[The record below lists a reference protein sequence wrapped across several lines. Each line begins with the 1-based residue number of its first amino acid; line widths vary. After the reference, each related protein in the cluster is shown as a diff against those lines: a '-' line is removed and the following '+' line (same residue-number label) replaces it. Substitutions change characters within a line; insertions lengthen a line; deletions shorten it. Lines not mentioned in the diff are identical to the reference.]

1 MTTRPIPDLYA
12 VLGVPAT
19 ASDDEL
25 DQAFRR
31 LVRRL
36 HPDTR
41 APSEPDAAADQRLQE
56 ILAAYDCLR
65 DPIRRAAYTRTRPVT
80 TPRPHVRVT
89 PQPPTRSEP
98 ALRVGPVRWQPLRTR
113 PQNHEG

>member
-12 VLGVPAT
+12 ILGVPAT

-25 DQAFRR
+25 DRAFRR

-41 APSEPDAAADQRLQE
+41 TSSGPDAAADQRLQE

-65 DPIRRAAYTRTRPVT
+65 DPVRRAAYNRTRPAT

-89 PQPPTRSEP
+89 PRAPLRIKP
-98 ALRVGPVRWQPLRTR
+98 ALRVGPVRWQPLQSR
-113 PQNHEG
+113 PRNRAE